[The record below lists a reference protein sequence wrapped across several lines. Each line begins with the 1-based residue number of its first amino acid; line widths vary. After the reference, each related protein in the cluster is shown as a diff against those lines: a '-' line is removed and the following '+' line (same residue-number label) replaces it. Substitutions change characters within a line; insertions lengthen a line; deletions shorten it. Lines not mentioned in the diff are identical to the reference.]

1 MRYRVW
7 RAGAH
12 RQQVPALPYEKYPL
26 GESDKPRKARAI
38 RLIRSKTAP
47 HAAHPVRRSL
57 GSIQGCRRSPTRGQR
72 CPPRHVPPLLPPV
85 RVRKTAGPF
94 QRWCLPLSDG
104 NHTNLNTDSKQ
115 TANPGTGG
123 GSWSYVAVIC
133 RSACR
138 DWGTPSLRLDRGFRV
153 ALSPS
158 GQ

>member
-85 RVRKTAGPF
+85 RV
-94 QRWCLPLSDG
+94 QLPATRHCASLYIGGVWIRQPKELEMKRLLGLLLVLGMVGCGG
-104 NHTNLNTDSKQ
+104 N
-115 TANPGTGG
+115 
-123 GSWSYVAVIC
+123 
-133 RSACR
+133 R
-138 DWGTPSLRLDRGFRV
+138 
-153 ALSPS
+153 
-158 GQ
+158 